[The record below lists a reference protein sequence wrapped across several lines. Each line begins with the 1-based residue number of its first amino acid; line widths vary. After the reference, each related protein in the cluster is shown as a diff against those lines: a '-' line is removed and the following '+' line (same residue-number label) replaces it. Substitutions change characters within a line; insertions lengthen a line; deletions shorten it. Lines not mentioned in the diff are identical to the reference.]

1 MRRLL
6 RAAGLILPAISIL
19 SAPAAAVPMI
29 PKEVVMRAM
38 TPVEEAAHRMWSL
51 RAALNVAALQ
61 CQFSPFL
68 MTVGHYNDMLKQ
80 HSIEL
85 DTSRKAL
92 AAHFKRY
99 DGKDGASSLDRYT
112 TRTYNSFSTL
122 DAQLAFCDSAS
133 RVGADVLRVKKGQ
146 LASFAAERLPEIRA
160 SLSPQNDP
168 LTRVDL
174 GWAEVPPIPDPCIND
189 KGKRIKRC

>member
-1 MRRLL
+1 MT
-6 RAAGLILPAISIL
+6 
-19 SAPAAAVPMI
+19 

-68 MTVGHYNDMLKQ
+68 MTVGHYNDMLKH

-92 AAHFKRY
+92 AGHFKRH
-99 DGKDGASSLDRYT
+99 DGKDGGSALDRYT

-146 LASFAAERLPEIRA
+146 LAGFAASRLPEIRA

-174 GWAEVPPIPDPCIND
+174 GWAVVPAMPDPCID
-189 KGKRIKRC
+189 AKGKRIKRC